1 MDRESIAQALRV
13 DVRTIERWENGR
25 VPHPRTRFAVAELLG
40 QSEAY
45 LWPGIALVGPNRST
59 ELLGLYSH
67 RADVPHATWQELLA
81 RAEEHIDLLGFALL
95 FLPEQQAGLVPLL
108 AQKGRQGCFVRIAV
122 ADPRS
127 EVVRLR
133 DDEEGLDG
141 ALPKRITTALRYFR
155 DLVDTEGVEVRLHD
169 APMYNSV
176 FRYDEEMIVTPHL
189 HGRPGYQSP
198 AIHLRRIADDGVFAE
213 FLAHFERIWA
223 ITRSADEY
231 IRPRDH

>member
-1 MDRESIAQALRV
+1 MDRDSLAQALRV
-13 DVRTIERWENGR
+13 DVRTIERWEDGR

-45 LWPGIALVGPNRST
+45 LWPGLVLVGPTRSA

-67 RADVPHATWQELLA
+67 RADVPQAMWQELLA
-81 RAEEHIDLLGFALL
+81 KAEEHIDLLGFALL
-95 FLPEQQAGLVPLL
+95 FLPEQQAGFVSLL
-108 AQKGRQGCFVRIAV
+108 AQKGRQGCSVRIAV

-127 EVVRLR
+127 DAVHRR

-155 DLVDTEGVEVRLHD
+155 DLTYAEGVEIRLQT

-176 FRYDEEMIVTPHL
+176 FRFDEEMIVTPHL
-189 HGRPGYQSP
+189 YGRPGYSSP
-198 AIHLRRIADDGVFAE
+198 AIHLRRIAEDGVFAG
-213 FLAHFERIWA
+213 FLAHFESIW
-223 ITRSADEY
+223 TTTTSTDDYLRNGE
-231 IRPRDH
+231 R